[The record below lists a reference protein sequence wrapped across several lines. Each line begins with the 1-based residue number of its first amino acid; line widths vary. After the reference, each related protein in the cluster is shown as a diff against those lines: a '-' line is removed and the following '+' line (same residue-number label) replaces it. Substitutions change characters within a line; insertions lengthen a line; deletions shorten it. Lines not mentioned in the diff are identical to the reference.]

1 MLCKKSYVFSLNE
14 LSYLE
19 YDYDDIEYP
28 VPFNVLVSNVST
40 HYVDYGIRYKSL
52 PYLLTGDIPTF
63 HLQTSDVLMMTGAS
77 DNHGYGSFNC
87 LYSMVLADPYA
98 SYLYIDLGLSPEL
111 KEKLFAHFETIHEIQ
126 RKMRSTGFIGYRK
139 FNWSSFPQWMN
150 LFENKDQ
157 RGGYTWKVVSYMDAL
172 FAWQAITFWI
182 DGGSLIRDG
191 ISREVTNARLEGI
204 YSPVS
209 GGGAEKWVHAKTVDF
224 LLTNHLIDSFDKK
237 GRMGCGGHLIT
248 DWSNKTV
255 LNKVIIPYKEC
266 AYTQK
271 CISPRGS
278 NMTNH
283 RQDQAVLSAF
293 LNNLGLEKSMNSK
306 YQALPALRQERGN
319 NEKFCKLILNNY
331 LLSIQNT
338 YQIKIDNRYYKTSN
352 ITYTTINYKF
362 VSFLKIIF
370 ETNYLLHFFVL
381 NSEIDIYNF

>member
-1 MLCKKSYVFSLNE
+1 
-14 LSYLE
+14 
-19 YDYDDIEYP
+19 
-28 VPFNVLVSNVST
+28 
-40 HYVDYGIRYKSL
+40 
-52 PYLLTGDIPTF
+52 
-63 HLQTSDVLMMTGAS
+63 MTGAS

-98 SYLYIDLGLSPEL
+98 SYLYIDFGLSPEL
-111 KEKLFAHFETIHEIQ
+111 IEKLFAHFETIHEIQ

-150 LFENKDQ
+150 LFENKEQ
-157 RGGYTWKVVSYMDAL
+157 CGEYTWKVVSYMDAL
-172 FAWQAITFWI
+172 FSWQAITFWI

-209 GGGAEKWVHAKTVDF
+209 GGGAERWVHAKTVDF

-266 AYTQK
+266 AYTQR

-338 YQIKIDNRYYKTSN
+338 YQIKIHNRYYKTSN
-352 ITYTTINYKF
+352 ITYTPINYKF

-370 ETNYLLHFFVL
+370 EMNYLLHFFSVK
-381 NSEIDIYNF
+381 

>member
-1 MLCKKSYVFSLNE
+1 
-14 LSYLE
+14 
-19 YDYDDIEYP
+19 
-28 VPFNVLVSNVST
+28 
-40 HYVDYGIRYKSL
+40 
-52 PYLLTGDIPTF
+52 
-63 HLQTSDVLMMTGAS
+63 
-77 DNHGYGSFNC
+77 
-87 LYSMVLADPYA
+87 
-98 SYLYIDLGLSPEL
+98 
-111 KEKLFAHFETIHEIQ
+111 
-126 RKMRSTGFIGYRK
+126 MRSTGFTGYRK

-209 GGGAEKWVHAKTVDF
+209 GGGAEKWVHKKTVDF

-237 GRMGCGGHLIT
+237 GRMGRGGHLIT

-266 AYTQK
+266 AYTQR

-293 LNNLGLEKSMNSK
+293 LNNLGLVKSMNSK

-338 YQIKIDNRYYKTSN
+338 YQIKIHNRYYKTSN
-352 ITYTTINYKF
+352 ITYTPINYIF
-362 VSFLKIIF
+362 VSFLKIIY

-381 NSEIDIYNF
+381 NSELDIYNF